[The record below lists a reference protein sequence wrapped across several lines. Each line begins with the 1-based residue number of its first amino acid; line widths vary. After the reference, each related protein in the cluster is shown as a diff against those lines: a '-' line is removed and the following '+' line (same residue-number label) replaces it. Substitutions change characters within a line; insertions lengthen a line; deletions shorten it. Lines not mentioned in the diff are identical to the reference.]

1 MADPPPPH
9 HPPCAACAHQGR
21 PSCPAGCPLAPYFPA
36 DRPERFE
43 YANLL
48 FGVDGILRRLEAA
61 GPDTVTRRATMAS
74 IVFVSDARAADPVH
88 GAYGVIR
95 NLQQELASVKAE
107 IAAIRQKQQQAQQP
121 PPALEDGP
129 TN

>member
-1 MADPPPPH
+1 
-9 HPPCAACAHQGR
+9 
-21 PSCPAGCPLAPYFPA
+21 
-36 DRPERFE
+36 
-43 YANLL
+43 
-48 FGVDGILRRLEAA
+48 
-61 GPDTVTRRATMAS
+61 MAS

-121 PPALEDGP
+121 PPALEDGH
-129 TN
+129 